1 MENIF
6 TKHPKEVGESYIHH
20 LWAALR
26 FSLILLGLFFIAFI
40 HSIFPFIFKQ
50 TVSNKIIKMA
60 DQLKTRQ

>member
-40 HSIFPFIFKQ
+40 HSLLPFIFKQ

-60 DQLKTRQ
+60 DQLKAR